1 MRKPVIEIQ
10 QLVGEQISTVA
21 FVCDYVEF
29 HFSGP
34 ILRSLSNPRV
44 SVQGAEYRFPESGS
58 RDALCRVIGSTVQAL
73 KLDENRVL
81 ELTTSNGCRIT
92 IPLDTE
98 NLRRGESEAMHFVP
112 ELNGPIQ
119 VW

>member
-1 MRKPVIEIQ
+1 MRKPVTEVQ
-10 QLVGEQISTVA
+10 GLVGEEISAVA

-34 ILRSLSNPRV
+34 ILRSLSHPTIA
-44 SVQGAEYRFPESGS
+44 GKGTEHRFPESGS
-58 RDALCRVIGSTVQAL
+58 RDALCGVIGSTVRAV
-73 KLDENRVL
+73 KLEEHRAL
-81 ELTTSNGCRIT
+81 ELTTNNDCRIT
-92 IPLDTE
+92 IPLDIE
-98 NLRRGESEAMHFVP
+98 NLPGGEAMHFVP